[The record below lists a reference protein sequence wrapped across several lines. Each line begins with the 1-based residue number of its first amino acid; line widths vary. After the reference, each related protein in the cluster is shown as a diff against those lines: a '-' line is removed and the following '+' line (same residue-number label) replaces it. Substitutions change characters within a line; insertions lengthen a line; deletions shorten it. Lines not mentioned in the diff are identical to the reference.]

1 MTTKAK
7 AKKATP
13 AKQPPKPTAKT
24 APEVPEPIIKVV
36 RVGSCPSL
44 SDTGVLDYEVGA
56 DEAGEV
62 YFRIVDNNATG
73 YATPGFYSKEWIAWS
88 EIHQVCTNHDPITSI
103 LFRPLFKGKSVNT
116 AGFLLAT
123 LKDQSLLVRKPG
135 KVRHYMLTD
144 EARKKGPATS

>member
-1 MTTKAK
+1 MTTKVK
-7 AKKATP
+7 TKKTS
-13 AKQPPKPTAKT
+13 AKQPSKPAANST
-24 APEVPEPIIKVV
+24 PEKVPELNIKVV

-56 DEAGEV
+56 DDAGEV

-73 YATPGFYSKEWIAWS
+73 YSTPGFYSKEWIAWK
-88 EIHQVCTNHDPITSI
+88 EVHQVCTNHDPITSI

-116 AGFLLAT
+116 GGFLLAA
-123 LKDQSLLVRKPG
+123 LKDQGLLVRKPG

-144 EARKKGPATS
+144 EARKRGPATS